1 MEILSNNIKKI
12 PYIRKIITIF
22 YPFLFPIL
30 QFIGLTSQKITIFF
44 YFVLMK
50 MDWGKIPRTEWMDH
64 DQDTFFQ
71 FNYNGSFFHFERGI
85 IPRMLVSKI
94 FFEKKDFDS
103 LKIEKKI
110 NILDLCSGDSYIS
123 QKFFFDSSNRVIS
136 LDLDKKALL
145 RGAARLKREKF
156 LNQNHN
162 FFQCDIE
169 KEDLEDFLKKKN
181 SDCKFDLV
189 LFNAAIE
196 HFNPEQLDHIFNSV
210 KKVMKT
216 RSIFFTYTIVE
227 DENKQN
233 YLPEH
238 HEMFFKGSK
247 NLAEVLN
254 NYFVN
259 TRTYENL
266 VNKRHNIYCVASDY
280 FNDLSL

>member
-1 MEILSNNIKKI
+1 MGVVENKIKSI
-12 PYIRKIITIF
+12 PFIRKIITYF
-22 YPFLFPIL
+22 YPFFFPIL
-30 QFIGLTSQKITIFF
+30 HLISNFTIKINT
-44 YFVLMK
+44 FVHYLLMK
-50 MDWGKIPRTEWMDH
+50 MDWAKIPQTEWMDH
-64 DQDTFFQ
+64 DQDTYFQ

-123 QKFFFDSSNRVIS
+123 QKFFFDSSNRVVS

-145 RGAARLKREKF
+145 RGVARLKREKF

-169 KEDLEDFLKKKN
+169 KEDLENFLKKKN

-196 HFNPEQLDHIFNSV
+196 HFKPEQLDHIFNSA

-247 NLAEVLN
+247 NLSEVLS

-259 TRTYENL
+259 TRAYENL